1 VARDQTVDLE
11 PSLFYTGLVA
21 EMYGRLRSVPSDPEP
36 YARFIATSGEPAL
49 ELGCGEGEPLLE
61 LRRRGLDVEGLDSSP
76 DMLDRC
82 RLAAERRGLPVVL
95 HHQPMQTMELPRRY
109 RSIFLAGPTFNLL
122 PDDDTAL
129 RALRAI
135 AKHLDQDG
143 LALIPLFIP
152 TRTSVAQLGVPRTT
166 RDTDDTKLQLTVV
179 SETRDDAT
187 RMQISVLRY
196 ERILP
201 ERVVVEERP
210 WLLHWYTQPGFTR
223 LAIEAGLRT
232 KAILNPHGEPANAHE
247 PAFSFWLERRA

>member
-1 VARDQTVDLE
+1 
-11 PSLFYTGLVA
+11 
-21 EMYGRLRSVPSDPEP
+21 MYGRFRSVPSDPEP

-49 ELGCGEGEPLLE
+49 ELGCGDGEPLLE

-82 RLAAERRGLPVVL
+82 RLAAERLGLPVVL
-95 HHQPMQTMELPRRY
+95 HHQPMQTMELARRY

-129 RALRAI
+129 RTLRAI
-135 AKHLDQDG
+135 AQHLDQDG
-143 LALIPLFIP
+143 MALIPLFIP
-152 TRTSVAQLGVPRTT
+152 TSTSVDQLGVSRTAF
-166 RDTDDTKLQLTVV
+166 DTDNTSLRFTVV
-179 SETRDDAT
+179 SELRDDAT
-187 RMQISVLRY
+187 RRQISVLRY

-201 ERVVVEERP
+201 ERAVVEERP

-232 KAILNPHGEPANAHE
+232 KAILNPEGGPANADE
-247 PAFSFWLERRA
+247 AAFSFWLERSR